1 LTAPDREHAH
11 QRRFARAVAAGDHDS
26 TGHEPGRGVLQVVAD
41 IGQNARLK
49 FARFFFECYGD
60 EAGGIP
66 AVCGQVVGDITDR
79 R

>member
-1 LTAPDREHAH
+1 M
-11 QRRFARAVAAGDHDS
+11 
-26 TGHEPGRGVLQVVAD
+26 VAD